1 MDEVEPQ
8 PAQLP
13 QPSAPRPPT
22 RWERW
27 MLALAALTAAGTLV
41 VMAIA
46 LMQYAARR

>member
-1 MDEVEPQ
+1 
-8 PAQLP
+8 
-13 QPSAPRPPT
+13 
-22 RWERW
+22 